1 MVTKKNSFSSS
12 TKFQHFFVKYSWFG
26 SLVSRIF
33 EQKLE
38 IPTTVQ
44 TVFHHAG
51 QLSTLRPELDS
62 ISTSILR
69 QWTCDESF
77 FKNNWPIDSGV
88 PGVFQ
93 HAFCY
98 CRVLF
103 LQKNKILSYF
113 NEISMFSLGCAG
125 TNLWQLS
132 RMKLVAAQ

>member
-1 MVTKKNSFSSS
+1 M
-12 TKFQHFFVKYSWFG
+12 QA
-26 SLVSRIF
+26 SLALCALNWTAY
-33 EQKLE
+33 Q
-38 IPTTVQ
+38 Q
-44 TVFHHAG
+44 AY
-51 QLSTLRPELDS
+51 LDNGHVM
-62 ISTSILR
+62 R
-69 QWTCDESF
+69 AF